1 MPDHYDK
8 PLPTRKPPVPSP
20 QKDVIDF
27 AERENLSQEQTRALL
42 DMPPEE
48 QRQIMYM
55 SQETTQDLTGKD
67 LRRVMNPNKMAKG
80 GVMKP
85 KKKKMMGGGMAGK
98 KPRVANTDYRKGG
111 MVYSTK
117 VKRG

>member
-27 AERENLSQEQTRALL
+27 AER
-42 DMPPEE
+42 
-48 QRQIMYM
+48 
-55 SQETTQDLTGKD
+55 
-67 LRRVMNPNKMAKG
+67 
-80 GVMKP
+80 
-85 KKKKMMGGGMAGK
+85 
-98 KPRVANTDYRKGG
+98 DYRKGG